1 MNKIILPKQ
10 KAITIFLVFALSYY
24 ISNLLR
30 AITATISPNLI
41 SEFDLSAGDL
51 GLLGGGYFLGFAAVQ
66 IPLGYLLDNKGP
78 KKIVSYFLLI
88 AVLGMISF
96 SLSENFI
103 TLLISRILIG
113 IGVGACLMGPLTA
126 YRIWYQ
132 DETQQRANSWM
143 LMVGAIGM
151 LSSSL
156 PVQFFLPIICYCRID
171 TYTTDADIIISDT
184 GITDTDNKLNAIR
197 AESSVYSTL
206 FQIFI
211 LGISMCMIMIVSLN
225 STSFKKHNPS
235 TKMQA
240 VKKWFVLFLLLSGDV
255 SGRILNTASTTN
267 GSNINETKGNN
278 DGDSSSLTPVAP
290 LVGNDSVSTMLTTT
304 TDVTNKALFALNT
317 RLLATVTVSPSNVR
331 AANNDAVD
339 GDIIMIT
346 PGEVDLSSGQLSV
359 GKALTFE
366 CTDPT
371 TKCIFDAKARSS
383 STRRVIYDTHGK
395 TATSRYVGLEITG
408 GYTVRLKRN
417 NRKRRSQHRSVV
429 GSRSKKTTN

>member
-1 MNKIILPKQ
+1 MNKVILPKQ
-10 KAITIFLVFALSYY
+10 KAITIFLVFALGYY

-156 PVQFFLPIICYCRID
+156 PVQFFLPIIGWRMIFITLALLTIFCIILIIFFIPNWNKANIQSNSNDNGSLKEIWSDKFFKSLVPMGFFNYGGLFAIQ
-171 TYTTDADIIISDT
+171 TLWAGPWMIKVSGYTPEQSANGLFLIYFSLLISFLSWGYLVPKISKNVSD
-184 GITDTDNKLNAIR
+184 AIR
-197 AESSVYSTL
+197 LLKFGAPLNLIVLAFIIYLGPKAGAYHWAFFAVSSV
-206 FQIFI
+206 
-211 LGISMCMIMIVSLN
+211 
-225 STSFKKHNPS
+225 
-235 TKMQA
+235 
-240 VKKWFVLFLLLSGDV
+240 FL
-255 SGRILNTASTTN
+255 
-267 GSNINETKGNN
+267 
-278 DGDSSSLTPVAP
+278 SLTQPA
-290 LVGNDSVSTMLTTT
+290 VGMAFSL
-304 TDVTNKALFALNT
+304 
-317 RLLATVTVSPSNVR
+317 SN
-331 AANNDAVD
+331 A
-339 GDIIMIT
+339 
-346 PGEVDLSSGQLSV
+346 
-359 GKALTFE
+359 GKALTSFNLLLFIGAFALQWIIGVIIDLTMNLGYSE
-366 CTDPT
+366 ISGFRFAM
-371 TKCIFDAKARSS
+371 IFFLL
-383 STRRVIYDTHGK
+383 
-395 TATSRYVGLEITG
+395 TSFFSYLFFLI
-408 GYTVRLKRN
+408 RN
-417 NRKRRSQHRSVV
+417 YKN
-429 GSRSKKTTN
+429 

>member
-1 MNKIILPKQ
+1 MNKVILPKQ
-10 KAITIFLVFALSYY
+10 KAITIFLVFALGYY

-41 SEFDLSAGDL
+41 SEFNLSAGDL

-156 PVQFFLPIICYCRID
+156 PVQFFLPIIGWRMIFITLALLTIFCIILIIFFIPNWNKANIQSNSNDNGSLKEIWSDKFFKSLVPMGFFNYGGLFAIQ
-171 TYTTDADIIISDT
+171 TLWAGPWMIKVSGYTPEQSANGLFLIYFSLLISFLSWGYLVPKISKNVSD
-184 GITDTDNKLNAIR
+184 AIR
-197 AESSVYSTL
+197 LLKFGAPLNLIVLAFIIYLGPKAGAYHWAFFAVSSV
-206 FQIFI
+206 
-211 LGISMCMIMIVSLN
+211 
-225 STSFKKHNPS
+225 
-235 TKMQA
+235 
-240 VKKWFVLFLLLSGDV
+240 FL
-255 SGRILNTASTTN
+255 
-267 GSNINETKGNN
+267 
-278 DGDSSSLTPVAP
+278 SLTQPA
-290 LVGNDSVSTMLTTT
+290 VGMAFSL
-304 TDVTNKALFALNT
+304 
-317 RLLATVTVSPSNVR
+317 SN
-331 AANNDAVD
+331 A
-339 GDIIMIT
+339 
-346 PGEVDLSSGQLSV
+346 
-359 GKALTFE
+359 GKALTSFNLLLFIGAFALQWIIGVIIDLTMNLGYSE
-366 CTDPT
+366 ISGFRFAM
-371 TKCIFDAKARSS
+371 IFFLL
-383 STRRVIYDTHGK
+383 
-395 TATSRYVGLEITG
+395 TSFFSYLFFLI
-408 GYTVRLKRN
+408 RN
-417 NRKRRSQHRSVV
+417 YKN
-429 GSRSKKTTN
+429 

>member
-156 PVQFFLPIICYCRID
+156 PVQFFLPIIGWRMIFITLALLTIFCIILIIFFIPNWNKANIQSNSNDNGSLKEIWSNSFFKSLVPMGFFNYGGLFAIQ
-171 TYTTDADIIISDT
+171 TLWAGPWMIKVSGYTPEQSANGLFLIYFSLLISFLSWGYLVPKISKNVSD
-184 GITDTDNKLNAIR
+184 AIR
-197 AESSVYSTL
+197 LLKFGAPLNLIVLAFIIYLGPKAGAYHWAFFAVSSV
-206 FQIFI
+206 
-211 LGISMCMIMIVSLN
+211 
-225 STSFKKHNPS
+225 
-235 TKMQA
+235 
-240 VKKWFVLFLLLSGDV
+240 FL
-255 SGRILNTASTTN
+255 
-267 GSNINETKGNN
+267 
-278 DGDSSSLTPVAP
+278 SLTQPA
-290 LVGNDSVSTMLTTT
+290 VGMAFSL
-304 TDVTNKALFALNT
+304 
-317 RLLATVTVSPSNVR
+317 SN
-331 AANNDAVD
+331 A
-339 GDIIMIT
+339 
-346 PGEVDLSSGQLSV
+346 
-359 GKALTFE
+359 GKALTSFNLLLFIGAFALQWIIGVIIDLTMNLGYSE
-366 CTDPT
+366 ISGFRFAM
-371 TKCIFDAKARSS
+371 IFFLL
-383 STRRVIYDTHGK
+383 
-395 TATSRYVGLEITG
+395 TSFFSYLFFLI
-408 GYTVRLKRN
+408 RN
-417 NRKRRSQHRSVV
+417 YKN
-429 GSRSKKTTN
+429 

>member
-1 MNKIILPKQ
+1 MNKVILPKQ
-10 KAITIFLVFALSYY
+10 KAITIFLVFALGYY

-156 PVQFFLPIICYCRID
+156 PVQFFLPIIGWRMIFITLALLTIFCIILIIFFIPNWNKANIQSNAKDNDSLKEIWNDKFFKSLVPMGFFNYGGLFAIQ
-171 TYTTDADIIISDT
+171 TLWAGPWMIKVSGYTPEQSANGLFLIYFSLLISFLSWGYLVPKISKNVSD
-184 GITDTDNKLNAIR
+184 AIR
-197 AESSVYSTL
+197 LLKFGAPLNLIVLAFIIYLGPKAGAYHWAFFAVSSV
-206 FQIFI
+206 
-211 LGISMCMIMIVSLN
+211 
-225 STSFKKHNPS
+225 
-235 TKMQA
+235 
-240 VKKWFVLFLLLSGDV
+240 FL
-255 SGRILNTASTTN
+255 
-267 GSNINETKGNN
+267 
-278 DGDSSSLTPVAP
+278 SLTQPA
-290 LVGNDSVSTMLTTT
+290 VGMAFSL
-304 TDVTNKALFALNT
+304 
-317 RLLATVTVSPSNVR
+317 SN
-331 AANNDAVD
+331 A
-339 GDIIMIT
+339 
-346 PGEVDLSSGQLSV
+346 
-359 GKALTFE
+359 GKALTSFNLLLFIGAFALQWIIGVIIDLTMNLGYSE
-366 CTDPT
+366 ISGFRFAM
-371 TKCIFDAKARSS
+371 IFFLL
-383 STRRVIYDTHGK
+383 
-395 TATSRYVGLEITG
+395 TSFFSYLFFLI
-408 GYTVRLKRN
+408 RN
-417 NRKRRSQHRSVV
+417 YKN
-429 GSRSKKTTN
+429 

>member
-1 MNKIILPKQ
+1 MNKVILPKQ
-10 KAITIFLVFALSYY
+10 KAITIFLVFALGYY

-156 PVQFFLPIICYCRID
+156 PVQFFLPIIGWRMIFITLALLTIFCIILIIFFIPNWNKANIQSNSKDNGSLKEIWNNNFFKSLVPMGFFNYGGLFAIQ
-171 TYTTDADIIISDT
+171 TLWAGPWMIKVSGYTPEQSANGLFLIYFSLLISFLSWGYLVPKISKNVSD
-184 GITDTDNKLNAIR
+184 AIR
-197 AESSVYSTL
+197 LLKFGAPLNLIVLTFIIYLGPKAGAYHWAFFAVSSV
-206 FQIFI
+206 
-211 LGISMCMIMIVSLN
+211 
-225 STSFKKHNPS
+225 
-235 TKMQA
+235 
-240 VKKWFVLFLLLSGDV
+240 FL
-255 SGRILNTASTTN
+255 
-267 GSNINETKGNN
+267 
-278 DGDSSSLTPVAP
+278 SLTQPA
-290 LVGNDSVSTMLTTT
+290 VGMAFSL
-304 TDVTNKALFALNT
+304 
-317 RLLATVTVSPSNVR
+317 SN
-331 AANNDAVD
+331 A
-339 GDIIMIT
+339 
-346 PGEVDLSSGQLSV
+346 
-359 GKALTFE
+359 GKALTSFNLLLFIGAFALQWIIGVIIDFTMKLGYSE
-366 CTDPT
+366 ISGFRFAM
-371 TKCIFDAKARSS
+371 IFFLL
-383 STRRVIYDTHGK
+383 
-395 TATSRYVGLEITG
+395 TSFFSYLFFLIKN
-408 GYTVRLKRN
+408 YKN
-417 NRKRRSQHRSVV
+417 
-429 GSRSKKTTN
+429 

>member
-10 KAITIFLVFALSYY
+10 KAITIFLVFALGYY

-41 SEFDLSAGDL
+41 SEFNLSAGDL

-156 PVQFFLPIICYCRID
+156 PVQFFLPIIGWRMIFITLALLTIFCIILIIFFIPNWNKANIQSNSNDNGSLKEIWNNSFFKSLVPMGFFNYGGLFAIQ
-171 TYTTDADIIISDT
+171 TLWAGPWMIKVSGYTPEQSANGLFLIYFSLLISFLSWGYLVPKISKNVSD
-184 GITDTDNKLNAIR
+184 AIR
-197 AESSVYSTL
+197 LLKFGAPLNLIVLAFIIYLGPKAGAYHWAFFAVSSV
-206 FQIFI
+206 
-211 LGISMCMIMIVSLN
+211 
-225 STSFKKHNPS
+225 
-235 TKMQA
+235 
-240 VKKWFVLFLLLSGDV
+240 FL
-255 SGRILNTASTTN
+255 
-267 GSNINETKGNN
+267 
-278 DGDSSSLTPVAP
+278 SLTQPA
-290 LVGNDSVSTMLTTT
+290 VGMAFSL
-304 TDVTNKALFALNT
+304 
-317 RLLATVTVSPSNVR
+317 SN
-331 AANNDAVD
+331 A
-339 GDIIMIT
+339 
-346 PGEVDLSSGQLSV
+346 
-359 GKALTFE
+359 GKALTSFNLLLFIGAFALQWIIGVIIDLTMNLGYSE
-366 CTDPT
+366 ISGFRFAM
-371 TKCIFDAKARSS
+371 IFFLL
-383 STRRVIYDTHGK
+383 
-395 TATSRYVGLEITG
+395 TSFFSYLFFLI
-408 GYTVRLKRN
+408 RN
-417 NRKRRSQHRSVV
+417 YKN
-429 GSRSKKTTN
+429 